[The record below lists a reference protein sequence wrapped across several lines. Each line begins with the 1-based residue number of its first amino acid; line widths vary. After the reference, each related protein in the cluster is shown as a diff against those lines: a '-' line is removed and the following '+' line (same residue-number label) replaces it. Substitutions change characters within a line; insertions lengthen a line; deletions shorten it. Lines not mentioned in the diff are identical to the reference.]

1 MKQFPATLA
10 ARLADGATTFCRC
23 WRIVRADGVI
33 LGLTDHD
40 RPLTVDGTT
49 YSPADGAEAT
59 SDVSAG
65 DFAIGGLDLSGA
77 LSASGL
83 TGEDLAAGRYD
94 GARIELRLVDWSD
107 PAVFAL
113 LRTGTLGEVA
123 LSDGAFRVEVRGAAE
138 ALSRITGRTLAP
150 GCDADVGDDRC
161 RVTLATPAFTAT
173 GTVLSDPGEGRLVV
187 DGLAAFAGG
196 WFTFGRL
203 TVESGAAAGFS
214 AGIKRHGVEDDGAA
228 IDLWTLPPAPLAGAT
243 VRLTAGCDRRFD
255 TCAGKFA
262 NTLNFRGC
270 PHIPGNDVAL
280 WGPDPDGG
288 NDGGSLFA

>member
-1 MKQFPATLA
+1 MKQFPAA
-10 ARLADGATTFCRC
+10 FAGRLTDGATTFCRC
-23 WRIVRADGVI
+23 VRIVRTDGTV
-33 LGLTDHD
+33 LALTDHD
-40 RPLTVDGTT
+40 QPLTVDGTT
-49 YSPADGAEAT
+49 YSPVDGAEAT

-65 DFAIGGLDLSGA
+65 DLAVGGLDLSGA
-77 LSASGL
+77 LSSSGL
-83 TGEDLAAGRYD
+83 TEADLIAGRYD
-94 GARIELRLVDWSD
+94 GARIELRLVDWSA
-107 PAVFAL
+107 PTVVTL
-113 LRTGTLGEVA
+113 LRTGTLGEVT

-138 ALSRITGRTLAP
+138 ALGRVTGRTLAP

-161 RVTLATPAFTAT
+161 GVDLATPAFTGT
-173 GTVLSDPGEGRLVV
+173 GTVLSDLGEGRLLV

-196 WFTFGRL
+196 WFTFGWL

-214 AGIKRHGVEDDGAA
+214 AGIKRHGTDDTATA
-228 IDLWTLPPAPLAGAT
+228 VDLWAVAPASLAGAT

-255 TCAGKFA
+255 TCATKFA
-262 NTLNFRGC
+262 NILNFRGC